1 MCLLVELTRL
11 TSGGAAK
18 IGLYTRF
25 LGALNLLY
33 LIQQAVLLHRI
44 IRERIIG
51 RKLTQQLLGR
61 VLDRAF
67 FLLKLTKNILASQLF
82 FVLSTRGAFLDSPHL
97 FPNHRK
103 ARNRAHSRAS
113 QQKQENSATRHNDRN
128 QNLRHDRRSGSRMRS
143 RIQSSKRREKH
154 LRHTKNT
161 REREHTAH
169 TAQQQVQHRQA
180 ARINVP
186 VFDPPQ
192 NNPEDRHHND
202 GVRKNLRQGITK
214 ERANVQTTT
223 RSNKNL
229 VRIQEEIHQN
239 ERHSDGIGFT
249 KNCHSS
255 VIFLF
260 LVANYAK
267 VSFRLFKRR
276 PLIICALSGAG
287 ANLR

>member
-1 MCLLVELTRL
+1 MRC
-11 TSGGAAK
+11 
-18 IGLYTRF
+18 
-25 LGALNLLY
+25 
-33 LIQQAVLLHRI
+33 LIQ
-44 IRERIIG
+44 
-51 RKLTQQLLGR
+51 
-61 VLDRAF
+61 
-67 FLLKLTKNILASQLF
+67 
-82 FVLSTRGAFLDSPHL
+82 
-97 FPNHRK
+97 
-103 ARNRAHSRAS
+103 
-113 QQKQENSATRHNDRN
+113 
-128 QNLRHDRRSGSRMRS
+128 SG
-143 RIQSSKRREKH
+143 KRREKH

-161 REREHTAH
+161 GERKH
-169 TAQQQVQHRQA
+169 TAQGAQQKVQHHQA

-192 NNPEDRHHND
+192 NNPEERHHHD
-202 GVRKNLRQGITK
+202 GVSQNLRQGITQ
-214 ERANVQTTT
+214 ERADVHTTT
-223 RSNKNL
+223 RSNENL

-239 ERHSDGIGFT
+239 ERHSDGMGFT

>member
-1 MCLLVELTRL
+1 MCLLLGLTRL

-18 IGLYTRF
+18 IRLYTRL
-25 LGALNLLY
+25 LGTLNLLY
-33 LIQQAVLLHRI
+33 FIQQAVLLRRI

-82 FVLSTRGAFLDSPHL
+82 FILSARGTFLDSPHL

-113 QQKQENSATRHNDRN
+113 QQKQENSATRRNDRN

-143 RIQSSKRREKH
+143 RIQSSERREKY
-154 LRHTKNT
+154 LSHTKNT
-161 REREHTAH
+161 GERKHTTH
-169 TAQQQVQHRQA
+169 TAQQQVQHHQA

-186 VFDPPQ
+186 VFDPIQ
-192 NNPEDRHHND
+192 KNPEERHHQD
-202 GVRKNLRQGITK
+202 GVRQNFRQGITK
-214 ERANVQTTT
+214 ERADVHTTT
-223 RSNKNL
+223 RSNENL
-229 VRIQEEIHQN
+229 VRIQEEIHQD
-239 ERHSDGIGFT
+239 ERHTDGIGFT
-249 KNCHSS
+249 KNRQSP
-255 VIFLF
+255 VKFL
-260 LVANYAK
+260 LPLANYAK

-276 PLIICALSGAG
+276 PLIICALGGAG
-287 ANLR
+287 ASLR

>member
-1 MCLLVELTRL
+1 
-11 TSGGAAK
+11 
-18 IGLYTRF
+18 
-25 LGALNLLY
+25 
-33 LIQQAVLLHRI
+33 
-44 IRERIIG
+44 
-51 RKLTQQLLGR
+51 
-61 VLDRAF
+61 
-67 FLLKLTKNILASQLF
+67 
-82 FVLSTRGAFLDSPHL
+82 
-97 FPNHRK
+97 
-103 ARNRAHSRAS
+103 
-113 QQKQENSATRHNDRN
+113 
-128 QNLRHDRRSGSRMRS
+128 MRS

-186 VFDPPQ
+186 VFGPPQ

-229 VRIQEEIHQN
+229 VRIQEEIHQD
-239 ERHSDGIGFT
+239 ERHTDGIGFT
-249 KNCHSS
+249 KNRQSP
-255 VIFLF
+255 VKFL
-260 LVANYAK
+260 LLIANYAK

-276 PLIICALSGAG
+276 PLIICALGGAG